1 MSFQEKFKNIT
12 FVKNIKSFLQRI
24 KIPTF
29 EGLDLYTLLKIY
41 LTGLLR
47 GAITTRAA
55 AISWSLF
62 LSLFPFLLFIYS
74 WLPYLPNFDVI
85 EHSLYEYLVD
95 RIFPKSQASQIANY
109 VSIIAKRELG
119 RNWFTILIAIFFAT
133 SGINSLINGFTNTKR
148 RIAGVK
154 ERNIFRQYVI
164 AAIFTVV
171 ATGFLLFFLWSLNYM
186 LNPGTEFLNSL
197 VHLPETIHLIRKVIL
212 YGAAFIFFTMAI
224 LFLYYY
230 GVKFDGRLRN
240 MLPGALM
247 STFLFFSL
255 VLGFAF
261 YIENFNNYSLLYGS
275 ISTLL
280 IVMLFLYVTVII
292 ILLGFELNMTLLFA
306 KDKKAS
312 ISKALE
318 EERIMFLGDDIL
330 EEEL

>member
-1 MSFQEKFKNIT
+1 MGFQEKFKNIR
-12 FVKNIKSFLQRI
+12 FVKQTKSFLQRI

-29 EGLDLYTLLKIY
+29 EELDLYTLLKIY
-41 LTGLLR
+41 LTGLVR
-47 GAITTRAA
+47 GAVTTRAG

-74 WLPYLPNFDVI
+74 CLPYLPNFEVI
-85 EHSLYEYLVD
+85 ERNLYEYLVD
-95 RIFPKSQASQIANY
+95 RVFPQNQANQIESY
-109 VSIIAKRELG
+109 VSIIAN
-119 RNWFTILIAIFFAT
+119 RNKGTWFTIIIAVVFAT
-133 SGINSLINGFTNTKR
+133 NGINSLMTGFINTKR
-148 RIAGVK
+148 RIAGVR
-154 ERNIFRQYVI
+154 ERNIFRQYLI
-164 AAIFTVV
+164 AAIFTVL

-186 LNPGTEFLNSL
+186 LNPSTEFLKSL
-197 VHLPETIHLIRKVIL
+197 VHLPETIDLIRKLIL
-212 YGAAFIFFTMAI
+212 YGSAFTFFTMAV

-247 STFLFFSL
+247 STLLFFSL

-261 YIENFNNYSLLYGS
+261 YIENFNNYNLLYGS

-280 IVMLFLYVTVII
+280 VVMLFLYVTVII

-306 KDKKAS
+306 KDKQES

-318 EERIMFLGDDIL
+318 EERAMFLDDDVL